1 MFDELKDDVK
11 SQVAGIL
18 YLALAALMLTGLM
31 FTEQAGEFGTFL
43 NNFLRF
49 MAGDVALILPA
60 IMLVVAFKVMLPK
73 KIRHLRLRLLGI
85 LLFLIILMVA
95 AHLNLM
101 DQVHRQVELTGGSIY
116 EESFRLGTEKQ
127 GGGVLGALA
136 AIGLYFFFRDIG
148 SYIVLLALTLISFL
162 LVTNLSLTSFF
173 AALGKA
179 FRFFLRLA
187 AGFFRN
193 LKGFYRY
200 LFSLPPKRQAYDHPS
215 REELA
220 AAGEAEIRDEPALKP
235 PQVIIANPPEAREA
249 APITA
254 SPPKKEAAANG
265 NDVGLR
271 DAGIEYQG
279 QMDYFL
285 PPLNLL
291 PRVRG
296 VQDTKQQKTIVERG
310 KIIEKTLASF
320 GVQVKVSGVS
330 TGPTVTRY
338 ELQPEVGVKVSKIVS
353 LSDDL
358 ALNLA
363 TSGVRIEAPIPGK
376 AAVGIEVPNKVIS
389 LVYLR
394 EVLETE
400 EFRDNPSLLA
410 IGLGKD
416 ITGNP
421 VITDLQKMPHLLVAG
436 ATGTGK
442 SVCINTIISSIL
454 FNANPM
460 EVKFLM
466 IDPKVVEL
474 NIYNGIPH
482 LIAPVVND
490 PKKAALA
497 LKNVLR
503 EMGRRY
509 QLFAREG
516 VREITRYNQKVQ
528 DKGSGEYLPYYVVII
543 DELADLMMVA
553 PSDVEDAITRLAQMS
568 RAAGIHLVI
577 ATQRPSVDVIT
588 GVIKANITSRIA
600 FAVSSHTDSRT
611 ILDEGG
617 AEKLLGRGDM
627 LFHPVGAPKPFRVQG
642 SFMAE
647 TDLQN
652 LVSYIQDQGDGDYSQ
667 GLFPD
672 GADLEEFEED
682 EDELF
687 PEAVQLVVESG
698 QASISILQRRLRIGY
713 TRAARLIDDM
723 EARGIIGTFEGSKAR
738 EVLVTADQLH
748 DVLKKKKKSEDGR

>member
-18 YLALAALMLTGLM
+18 YLALAALMVAGLM
-31 FTEQAGEFGTFL
+31 FEEQTGEFGLFL

-49 MAGDVALILPA
+49 MAGEVALILPA

-73 KIRHLRLRLLGI
+73 KIKHLRLRLLGI
-85 LLFLIILMVA
+85 LLFLLILMVA

-101 DQVHRQVELTGGSIY
+101 NQVYRDMGLSGTSLYQ
-116 EESFRLGTEKQ
+116 ESFRLGTDRQ
-127 GGGVLGALA
+127 GGGVLGAMA
-136 AIGLYFFFRDIG
+136 AMGLYFFFRDIG

-173 AALGKA
+173 EGLGRVVK
-179 FRFFLRLA
+179 FFLRLGGA
-187 AGFFRN
+187 TFRK
-193 LKGFYRY
+193 LKAFYHY
-200 LFSLPPKRQAYDHPS
+200 LFSRPPKQETYDAPS
-215 REELA
+215 KKELA
-220 AAGEAEIRDEPALKP
+220 AAGEAFYKEEPAVIK

-249 APITA
+249 PAVL
-254 SPPKKEAAANG
+254 PKKTSPAGSNG
-265 NDVGLR
+265 NGDVGLKG
-271 DAGIEYQG
+271 AGIEYQG
-279 QMDYFL
+279 QIEYFL

-291 PRVRG
+291 PKVRG
-296 VQDTKQQKTIVERG
+296 VQDLKQQKTIVERG
-310 KIIEKTLASF
+310 KMIENTLASF

-376 AAVGIEVPNKVIS
+376 AAVGIEVPNKVVS

-394 EVLETE
+394 EVMETE
-400 EFRDNPSLLA
+400 EFQENPSLLA
-410 IGLGKD
+410 IALGKD

-421 VITDLQKMPHLLVAG
+421 VIADLQKMPHLMVAG

-454 FNANPM
+454 FKANPM

-482 LIAPVVND
+482 LIGTVVND

-497 LKNVLR
+497 LKNVVR
-503 EMGRRY
+503 EMTRRY

-528 DKGSGEYLPYYVVII
+528 EKGSGEYLPYYVVII

-627 LFHPVGAPKPFRVQG
+627 LFHPVGSPKPFRVQG

-652 LVSYIQDQGDGDYSQ
+652 LVSYIQDQGDGDYQ
-667 GLFPD
+667 QDLFP
-672 GADLEEFEED
+672 GASDLDALEEEED
-682 EDELF
+682 DDLF
-687 PEAVQLVVESG
+687 PEAVELVVTSG

-738 EVLVTADQLH
+738 EVLITADQLH
-748 DVLKKKKKSEDGR
+748 DVLKKNK

>member
-11 SQVAGIL
+11 SQVMGIL
-18 YLALAALMLTGLM
+18 YLALAALMLAGLI
-31 FTEQAGEFGTFL
+31 FTEQAGEFGMFL

-60 IMLVVAFKVMLPK
+60 IMLVIAFKVMLPK
-73 KIRHLRLRLLGI
+73 KIKHLRLRLLGI
-85 LLFLIILMVA
+85 LLFLVILMVA
-95 AHLNLM
+95 AHLNIM
-101 DQVHRQVELTGGSIY
+101 SEAHRQVELTGGSIY
-116 EESFRLGTEKQ
+116 QESFRLGTEQ
-127 GGGVLGALA
+127 RGGGVLGALA
-136 AIGLYFFFRDIG
+136 AMGLYFFFRDIG
-148 SYIVLLALTLISFL
+148 SYIVLLALTLVSFL
-162 LVTNLSLTSFF
+162 LITNLSLTNFF
-173 AALGKA
+173 GSLGKVL
-179 FRFFLRLA
+179 RFFLRLNV
-187 AGFFRN
+187 GFFRK
-193 LKGFYRY
+193 LKDLYGY
-200 LFSLPPKRQAYDHPS
+200 LFSQPPQKEAYDYPS
-215 REELA
+215 RKELA
-220 AAGEAEIRDEPALKP
+220 AAGEAEIREEPEVK
-235 PQVIIANPPEAREA
+235 PQVIIANPPENRE
-249 APITA
+249 
-254 SPPKKEAAANG
+254 PPEVTKKELPVQG
-265 NDVGLR
+265 ETGLK

-279 QMDYFL
+279 HMDYFL

-296 VQDTKQQKTIVERG
+296 VQDIKQQKTITERG

-320 GVQVKVSGVS
+320 GVLVKVSGVS

-394 EVLETE
+394 EVLEAE
-400 EFRDNPSLLA
+400 EFRDNPSLLSF
-410 IGLGKD
+410 GLGKD

-421 VITDLQKMPHLLVAG
+421 VIADLQKMPHLMVAG

-454 FNANPM
+454 FKANPM

-528 DKGSGEYLPYYVVII
+528 GKGSGEYLPYYVVII

-553 PSDVEDAITRLAQMS
+553 ASDVEDAITRLAQMS

-652 LVSYIQDQGDGDYSQ
+652 LVSYIQDQGDGDYNQ
-667 GLFPD
+667 GIFSD
-672 GADLEEFEED
+672 EVDMEDFEED

-687 PEAVQLVVESG
+687 PEAVELVVDSG

-723 EARGIIGTFEGSKAR
+723 EARGIVGTFEGSKAR

-748 DVLKKKKKSEDGR
+748 DVLKKKTKS

>member
-1 MFDELKDDVK
+1 MFDELNDDVK
-11 SQVAGIL
+11 SQVKGIF
-18 YLALAALMLTGLM
+18 YLALSALMVTGLV
-31 FTEQAGEFGTFL
+31 FTEQTGEFGIFL
-43 NNFLRF
+43 NNFLRY

-60 IMLVVAFKVMLPK
+60 IMVVIAFKVMLPK
-73 KIRHLRLRLLGI
+73 KIKHLRMRLLGV
-85 LLFLIILMVA
+85 LLFLLILMVA

-101 DQVHRQVELTGGSIY
+101 REAYHNAAPTGVSIY
-116 EESFRLGTEKQ
+116 SESFRLGADKQ
-127 GGGVLGALA
+127 GGGILGALA
-136 AIGLYFFFRDIG
+136 SMALYFFLRDIG
-148 SYIVLLALTLISFL
+148 SYIVLSALTLISFL
-162 LVTNLSLTSFF
+162 LITNLSFTAFF
-173 AALGKA
+173 ATLGK
-179 FRFFLRLA
+179 FLKFLGRGGKGTLS
-187 AGFFRN
+187 G
-193 LKGFYRY
+193 LKGLYRY
-200 LFSLPPKRQAYDHPS
+200 LFSTPA
-215 REELA
+215 REKNPYKDTQQESA
-220 AAGEAEIRDEPALKP
+220 AAEEMVLIKQPVQKTE
-235 PQVIIANPPEAREA
+235 VIIANPPENRDK
-249 APITA
+249 PQR
-254 SPPKKEAAANG
+254 SKKELN
-265 NDVGLR
+265 
-271 DAGIEYQG
+271 DAGEADIKDAGFEYRKNQ
-279 QMDYFL
+279 QIDYFM

-291 PRVRG
+291 PKVRG
-296 VQDTKQQKTIVERG
+296 VQDIQQQKTIAERG

-338 ELQPEVGVKVSKIVS
+338 ELQPEVGVKVSKIVN

-394 EVLETE
+394 EVLETQ
-400 EFRDNPSLLA
+400 EFKDHPSLLS

-454 FNANPM
+454 FKANPM

-474 NIYNGIPH
+474 NVYNGIPH
-482 LIAPVVND
+482 LISPVITE

-503 EMGRRY
+503 EMSRRY

-516 VREITRYNQKVQ
+516 VREIVRYNQKVQ
-528 DKGSGEYLPYYVVII
+528 EVGSGEYLPYYVVII

-553 PSDVEDAITRLAQMS
+553 PSDVEDAIARLAQMS

-642 SFMAE
+642 SFLGEA
-647 TDLQN
+647 DLQN
-652 LVSYIQDQGDGDYSQ
+652 LVAYVQDQCNDEYQ
-667 GLFPD
+667 NTLFPND
-672 GADLEEFEED
+672 PDLEEPEEE

-687 PEAVQLVVESG
+687 AEAVQLVVDSG
-698 QASISILQRRLRIGY
+698 QASISIMQRRLRIGY

-723 EARGIIGTFEGSKAR
+723 EARGIVGSFEGSKAR
-738 EVLVTADQLH
+738 EVLITPEQLH
-748 DVLKKKKKSEDGR
+748 DVLIKKAPKQGGR

>member
-1 MFDELKDDVK
+1 MFDELNDDVK
-11 SQVAGIL
+11 SQVKGIF
-18 YLALAALMLTGLM
+18 YLALSALMVTGLV
-31 FTEQAGEFGTFL
+31 FTEQTGEFGIFL
-43 NNFLRF
+43 NNFLRY

-60 IMLVVAFKVMLPK
+60 IMLVIAFKVMLPK
-73 KIRHLRLRLLGI
+73 KIKHLRMRLLGV
-85 LLFLIILMVA
+85 LLFLLILMVA

-101 DQVHRQVELTGGSIY
+101 REAYHDAAPIGVSIY
-116 EESFRLGTEKQ
+116 SESFRLGADKQ
-127 GGGVLGALA
+127 GGGILGALA
-136 AIGLYFFFRDIG
+136 SMALYFFLRDIG
-148 SYIVLLALTLISFL
+148 SYIVLSALTLISFL
-162 LVTNLSLTSFF
+162 LITNLSLTAFF
-173 AALGKA
+173 ATLGK
-179 FRFFLRLA
+179 FLKFLGRGGKGTLA
-187 AGFFRN
+187 G
-193 LKGFYRY
+193 LKNFYLY
-200 LFSLPPKRQAYDHPS
+200 LFSTPAKEKSPYKDTQQES
-215 REELA
+215 A
-220 AAGEAEIRDEPALKP
+220 AAEEMVLIKQPVQKTE
-235 PQVIIANPPEAREA
+235 VIIANPPESRDK
-249 APITA
+249 
-254 SPPKKEAAANG
+254 PPKSKKVL
-265 NDVGLR
+265 NDEEDADIK
-271 DAGIEYQG
+271 DAGFQYRKNLQI
-279 QMDYFL
+279 DYFM

-291 PRVRG
+291 PKVRG
-296 VQDTKQQKTIVERG
+296 VQDIQQQRTIAERG

-338 ELQPEVGVKVSKIVS
+338 ELQPEVGVKVSKIVN

-394 EVLETE
+394 EVLETQ
-400 EFRDNPSLLA
+400 EFKDHPSLLS

-454 FNANPM
+454 FKANPM

-482 LIAPVVND
+482 LISPVITE

-503 EMGRRY
+503 EMSRRY

-516 VREITRYNQKVQ
+516 VREIVRYNQKVQ
-528 DKGSGEYLPYYVVII
+528 EVGSGEYLPYYVVII

-553 PSDVEDAITRLAQMS
+553 PSDVEDAIARLAQMS

-642 SFMAE
+642 SFLAE
-647 TDLQN
+647 SDLHN
-652 LVSYIQDQGDGDYSQ
+652 LVAYVQDQCNDEYQDS
-667 GLFPD
+667 LFPND
-672 GADLEEFEED
+672 PDLEEPDEE

-687 PEAVQLVVESG
+687 AEAVQLVVDSG
-698 QASISILQRRLRIGY
+698 QASISIMQRRLRIGY

-723 EARGIIGTFEGSKAR
+723 EARGIVGSFEGSKAR
-738 EVLVTADQLH
+738 EVLITPEQLH
-748 DVLKKKKKSEDGR
+748 DVLKKKAPKQGGR